1 MTELVSIIA
10 PDEYIAERVLLRSY
24 RPGDG
29 TELNAATIES
39 FEHLQPWMPWATETQ
54 TEEEAEQLVRTFR
67 GRYLLSQ
74 EFVLAIRTPDDRRL
88 IGGAGYHLREGPL
101 ALQSA
106 EMGMWIR
113 ASEAGKGFGT
123 AALEAMVTWG
133 FTEWPWLRLS
143 WRCDAKN
150 AASGRIAEKAG
161 LKEEGRLR
169 KFLRAPSGE
178 MQDASCYAILRV
190 DWFPAE

>member
-1 MTELVSIIA
+1 MAELESIIA
-10 PDEYIAERVLLRSY
+10 PDEYLAERVLLRSY

-54 TEEEAEQLVRTFR
+54 TEEEAERLVRAFR

-88 IGGAGYHLREGPL
+88 IGGAGFHLREGPL
-101 ALQSA
+101 AHRNA

-113 ASEAGKGFGT
+113 ASEAGKGLGT
-123 AALEAMVTWG
+123 ATLDAMVAWG

-143 WRCDAKN
+143 WRCDANN
-150 AASGRIAEKAG
+150 AASARIAEKAG
-161 LKEEGRLR
+161 LKAEGRLR
-169 KFLRAPSGE
+169 KQLRAPSGE
-178 MQDASCYAILRV
+178 MRDTVCYAILKE
-190 DWFPAE
+190 DWSPSR